1 VVWVVAASGVL
12 VRVGSIRF
20 VVGNWD
26 IWDWA
31 TRLRKSGRWWTAR
44 LREPSGDRSTRR
56 WEIGGRRTGGDRKLR
71 WCCVITATVTRV
83 GVVRLIRDI
92 WDRTSGLRESGWW
105 WATGIGESSGRRS
118 IWRGKRA
125 VRPRNIGGDWPA
137 RNSQSSWDRSVLVRD
152 GRDGH

>member
-1 VVWVVAASGVL
+1 MDWVVAASGVG
-12 VRVGSIRF
+12 VWIGVVRF
-20 VVGNWD
+20 VVGNWNVRD
-26 IWDWA
+26 RA
-31 TRLRKSGRWWTAR
+31 AGKSGRRWTTGFW
-44 LREPSGDRSTRR
+44 EPSGDRSARR
-56 WEIGGRRTGGDRKLR
+56 WEIGGGRTGGNRRLR

-105 WATGIGESSGRRS
+105 WATGIDESGGGRS

-125 VRPRNIGGDWPA
+125 ARPRNIGGDWPA
-137 RNSQSSWDRSVLVRD
+137 RNSQSSWDRSVLVRG